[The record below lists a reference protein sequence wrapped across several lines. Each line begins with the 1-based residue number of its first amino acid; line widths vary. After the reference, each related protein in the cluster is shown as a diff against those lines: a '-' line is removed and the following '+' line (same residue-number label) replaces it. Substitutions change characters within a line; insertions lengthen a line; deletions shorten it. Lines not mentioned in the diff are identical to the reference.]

1 MVLMVSKKKILII
14 SAVLAVLISF
24 FIIFLY
30 FYVNGLLSNL
40 KPVYIENGTISTN
53 ISIFKT
59 GVASYN
65 YSNHLAVYSF
75 IKYNIKNATNAL
87 ISLDVFQRNP
97 IMKIYLLNPI
107 YSCFDC
113 FNFAAI
119 EENLSSDLS
128 KYGLLLNSSS
138 FQVVSILNTSEI
150 APDSIVI
157 LPTGLLPADIVPY
170 SGFSSSRKN
179 KNLIQLL
186 NEKDTIIYVG
196 QNFSRIIENGQTL
209 FTNNKTTSTFY
220 NISLATFSDNNITS
234 TNSFFFNKPTFM
246 LLNGTSLGAISYV
259 NIENGTVVAFSNYPT
274 IGWENSSALSSDL
287 SRAVFL
293 RFWINILAK
302 GSFNISKTA
311 SSSPLSG
318 DKFLFTTQKAINFTS
333 NATSILNASYP
344 LILINSSN
352 GYTYQNYELPFHIIY
367 NDTAII
373 NMPAVVG
380 YGDQVPVSVSISQF
394 STNKA
399 FSIVAYNGSLKS
411 IYGFPLDFFN
421 TSYSIV
427 KYGTLDVPTGGYYL
441 ASLVD
446 INNISHG
453 SAIFYTPY
461 LNITLPSPDFK
472 NGTFVFKILS
482 DNQGLSNMP
491 YTITVNG
498 EYPQQGTVN
507 NGNIEYTVPK
517 GTVLNYGYQRFNISL
532 ININY
537 TLYSYYASPPGIPSL
552 YIEFGVAAF
561 LILLLN
567 VVLKPPNREDYYID
581 IPEIPPIKKQE
592 ITVKQDQ
599 IISIFDM
606 INFKY
611 KWQYMPLTPEE
622 IKAGISSNIREN
634 NMPIS
639 VTLQNTRRILY
650 KLASD
655 KKLESLD
662 EYYIPT
668 EWIIKSKHDTE
679 YLVIFR
685 KLRDFFVSHAIPFT
699 DLDMSSEADIIATVR
714 DKNFK
719 LFIFS
724 ESAGVRD
731 IKINAEEKNILIFL
745 NKEIRLSFK
754 DKLDNQYND
763 ETNKLRM
770 ALYLNYLKLA
780 DIDSLKDIFS

>member
-14 SAVLAVLISF
+14 SSVLAVLISM

-30 FYVNGLLSNL
+30 FYVNGLLSNI

-53 ISIFKT
+53 ISIFKA
-59 GVASYN
+59 GIASYN
-65 YSNHLAVYSF
+65 YSNQLAVYSF
-75 IKYNIKNATNAL
+75 IKYNIKNATNASINL
-87 ISLDVFQRNP
+87 EVFQRNP

-113 FNFAAI
+113 FNIAAI
-119 EENLSSDLS
+119 EGNLTSDLS

-138 FQVVSILNTSEI
+138 FQVVSILNTSNI

-157 LPTGLLPADIVPY
+157 LPTGLLPADLVPY
-170 SGFSSSRKN
+170 SGFSNSRKN

-196 QNFSRIIENGQTL
+196 QNFSRIIENGQIL
-209 FTNNKTTSTFY
+209 FTNNKTTSTLY
-220 NISLATFSDNNITS
+220 NVSLATFSDKNITS
-234 TNSFFFNKPTFM
+234 TNSFFFDKPTFM
-246 LLNGTSLGAISYV
+246 LLNGTSFGAISYT
-259 NIENGTVVAFSNYPT
+259 NIENGTVVSFSNYPT
-274 IGWENSSALSSDL
+274 AGWENSSALSYDL

-302 GSFNISKTA
+302 GSFNISKPA

-318 DKFLFTTQKAINFTS
+318 NKFLFTTQKSVNFTS
-333 NATSILNASYP
+333 NATSLLNASYP

-352 GYTYQNYELPFHIIY
+352 EHTYQNYELPFHIVY
-367 NDTAII
+367 NNTATL
-373 NMPAVVG
+373 NVPGVVG

-411 IYGFPLDFFN
+411 IYGFPLNFFN

-441 ASLVD
+441 ASLID

-461 LNITLPSPDFK
+461 LNITLPSPDFQ
-472 NGTFVFKILS
+472 NGTFFFKILS

-498 EYPQQGTVN
+498 EYPQQGTIN
-507 NGNIEYTVPK
+507 NGNIEYKVPK

-532 ININY
+532 INVNY
-537 TLYSYYASPPGIPSL
+537 TLYSYYAAPPGIPSL

-606 INFKY
+606 INF
-611 KWQYMPLTPEE
+611 
-622 IKAGISSNIREN
+622 
-634 NMPIS
+634 
-639 VTLQNTRRILY
+639 
-650 KLASD
+650 
-655 KKLESLD
+655 
-662 EYYIPT
+662 
-668 EWIIKSKHDTE
+668 
-679 YLVIFR
+679 
-685 KLRDFFVSHAIPFT
+685 
-699 DLDMSSEADIIATVR
+699 TVWR
-714 DKNFK
+714 F
-719 LFIFS
+719 
-724 ESAGVRD
+724 
-731 IKINAEEKNILIFL
+731 
-745 NKEIRLSFK
+745 
-754 DKLDNQYND
+754 
-763 ETNKLRM
+763 
-770 ALYLNYLKLA
+770 
-780 DIDSLKDIFS
+780 